1 MEGLGSCAVSVAK
14 LLVDAK
20 FTSVFTEIP
29 SALACPEPIVVAAGG
44 FVRDVR
50 MAEEERGAVTVA
62 VRVVRN
68 VSANAESAAYA
79 CERALRRA
87 RWEECA
93 EAGQFRIVALDTS
106 APALELQDKS
116 GRWVWKFEVVLTVV
130 REI

>member
-1 MEGLGSCAVSVAK
+1 MSELGNLGNFVAS
-14 LLVDAK
+14 LLVRAK
-20 FTSVFTEIP
+20 FTNLFTFSCP
-29 SALACPEPIVVAAGG
+29 ALVCPEPIVVAAGG
-44 FVRDVR
+44 FVRNVR

-68 VSANAESAAYA
+68 VSADAESAAYA
-79 CERALRRA
+79 CERALRHA